1 MRKPIIG
8 LLLLVCMAFG
18 LGGCFNPGGSSE
30 EFAVVVKEMD
40 AQNPQFSFGNGE
52 EAYRMG
58 YNKKDMPVFVDTDK
72 AFKQFTKD
80 YKDAIDAVEQQFDLS
95 SISKTNWKPY
105 FTYGWQLITDDE
117 ALRKQASEIS
127 AFFDYYENSFKKSY

>member
-8 LLLLVCMAFG
+8 FLLLVCMAFG
-18 LGGCFNPGGSSE
+18 LGGCFNPGGLSDE
-30 EFAVVVKEMD
+30 LAVVVKEMD

-58 YNKKDMPVFVDTDK
+58 YNKKDMPVFVDNDK

-80 YKDAIDAVEQQFDLS
+80 YKDAIERLNSSMIFHLS
-95 SISKTNWKPY
+95 ARPTGSLISPMA
-105 FTYGWQLITDDE
+105 G
-117 ALRKQASEIS
+117 S
-127 AFFDYYENSFKKSY
+127 